1 MKMTNKNAKT
11 KKIVLWLLIGASV
24 AATAAACGIHGNGIS
39 EKMMRR
45 MVLGH
50 VDDLMDEID
59 ADDAQRATFN
69 TLAEGI
75 VEEALAMKKSHKAKE
90 KTLLASLQRGTVD
103 REALHTQLENHMD
116 TAEDFLSRSLDKV
129 LDAYETLRPAQKQ
142 IILDKLAEHVKNN

>member
-1 MKMTNKNAKT
+1 MTNKNAKT
-11 KKIVLWLLIGASV
+11 RKVVLWVLLGVTV
-24 AATAAACGIHGNGIS
+24 AATAAACGMHGKGAS

-45 MVLGH
+45 MALGH

-59 ADDAQRATFN
+59 ADDGQRATFN

-75 VEEALAMKKSHKAKE
+75 LDEALAMKKSHKGEE

-103 REALHTQLENHMD
+103 RDALHAQLENHMD

-129 LDAYETLRPAQKQ
+129 LDAYETLRPEQKQ